1 MQLDELIAAA
11 VEDPSREAEVFARL
25 LESTLYVHAPRIPT
39 GPRLSVVQFKTPQGV
54 MATPVFTDRKKAEF
68 AGGHNVRIIPIPG
81 RTLLQA
87 MPGATIVINPND
99 AWCMLYPEEI
109 AALLE
114 GRRLSPPPETVTL
127 PPSMTLRRPVKQDVD
142 LLAQITSALSTCED
156 VASAWLTEAAKD
168 QDGPAEGYVLVVHA
182 ESIHHQR
189 IANALSL
196 AFANPEKCLQTTF
209 DVTFVD
215 SEAALK
221 WEEQGRDCLVFRR
234 EWRDE
239 LADEAKGHA

>member
-1 MQLDELIAAA
+1 MQLDERIAAA

-25 LESTLYVHAPRIPT
+25 LKSTLFVHAPRKPT

-54 MATPVFTDRKKAEF
+54 MATPVFTDRKKAAF
-68 AGGHNVRIIPIPG
+68 AGGHNVRIIPING
-81 RTLLQA
+81 RVLLQA

-114 GRRLSPPPETVTL
+114 GRPLSPPPETVTL
-127 PPSMTLRRPVKQDVD
+127 PPRMSLRSPVRQDLD
-142 LLAQITSALSTCED
+142 LLAQITSVLTTCEG
-156 VASAWLTEAAKD
+156 VASAWLTEAARNEH
-168 QDGPAEGYVLVVHA
+168 GPAEGYVLVVEA
-182 ESIHHQR
+182 EAPHHQR
-189 IANALSL
+189 IAHAISLS
-196 AFANPEKCLQTTF
+196 FAHSARRLETSF

-215 SEAALK
+215 SGAAQR
-221 WEEQGRDCLVFRR
+221 WEEQGRDCTVFRR
-234 EWRDE
+234 EWRDQ